1 MTFRDLIPWNRG
13 RDVAVRRSQEANPFL
28 MLHREMN
35 RVFDDA
41 FGGFDLAPFGGE
53 RAFSADRGFGWPS
66 IEVSE
71 TNKDVTV
78 TAELPGLDEKDVEVE
93 LANGVLVIRGE
104 KKTETEDKD
113 RRFSERFYGRFE
125 RHIPVEDVEE
135 DKVSA
140 SFKNGVLAVTL
151 PKSPNARRDVKRITI
166 HSN

>member
-1 MTFRDLIPWNRG
+1 MTFRDRIPWNRG

-35 RVFDDA
+35 RMFDDV
-41 FGGFDLAPFGGE
+41 FRGFDLAPSGGE
-53 RAFSADRGFGWPS
+53 RAFSAGSRVRLAEHRGKRDRQDGYGR
-66 IEVSE
+66 
-71 TNKDVTV
+71 
-78 TAELPGLDEKDVEVE
+78 AAGLDEKDVEVE

-104 KKTETEDKD
+104 KKTEDKD
-113 RRFSERFYGRFE
+113 RRFSERFCGRFA

-151 PKSPNARRDVKRITI
+151 PKSPNARRDVKRIAI